1 MCYRTLDEF
10 IGPLSLAQGA
20 QLLRDAARGIR
31 CNPVSS
37 LGTESRLRMA
47 NWLERLADAHEAGII
62 DPNYCGLGVT

>member
-1 MCYRTLDEF
+1 M
-10 IGPLSLAQGA
+10 
-20 QLLRDAARGIR
+20 LRDAARGIR